1 MKLREIRI
9 LTDENISPRV
19 IDFLKDQGIDVLDTK
34 EQKWYGKED
43 EELLEIAYQ
52 EQRFVLT
59 HDSDFGTLAINEG
72 KRNYGIIYLRLRNL
86 VTTQRNGKKHK
97 KARTATI
104 LSRTVTAQSAL
115 GSVIQVFS

>member
-1 MKLREIRI
+1 MVHDLDAENQTLVWAIRSCNRFDIRI
-9 LTDENISPRV
+9 SCLLLTTLIMVSNFP
-19 IDFLKDQGIDVLDTK
+19 
-34 EQKWYGKED
+34 
-43 EELLEIAYQ
+43 
-52 EQRFVLT
+52 LT
-59 HDSDFGTLAINEG
+59 CQVGNF
-72 KRNYGIIYLRLRNL
+72 

>member
-1 MKLREIRI
+1 MAHEFDGKK
-9 LTDENISPRV
+9 DE
-19 IDFLKDQGIDVLDTK
+19 
-34 EQKWYGKED
+34 
-43 EELLEIAYQ
+43 
-52 EQRFVLT
+52 
-59 HDSDFGTLAINEG
+59 
-72 KRNYGIIYLRLRNL
+72 